1 MTTQGWLKL
10 GVKLAVSV
18 ATLWLVLQHTDSREL
33 LSLLKHAEAGWLAVA
48 VLLFTLSKVASA
60 ERLRMLFQPIGF
72 FLGRWSHLKL
82 YWLGMYYNLFLPG
95 GIGGDG
101 YKIILLG
108 RLTGLPYRSLLF
120 ATLLDRVIGVLALGY
135 MLLALFGAAPQD
147 SVPIWFCWL
156 AILLIHAAGH
166 WLLRRHAPAYA
177 PAFNK
182 AALQS
187 LWVQSLQVLQVLC
200 LLRAV
205 DATGPIELY
214 ALVFLISS
222 VVATLPLTIGG
233 LGARQLT
240 FFFGAQWLGLSVE
253 TAVAV
258 SLLFD
263 LITMAVSFIGIYYS
277 FQSARLRSDLVS

>member
-1 MTTQGWLKL
+1 MSAHDWLKL

-18 ATLWLVLQHTDSREL
+18 ATLWLVLQHTDNREL
-33 LSLLKHAEAGWLAVA
+33 LSLLEHAEAGWLAAA

-60 ERLRMLFQPIGF
+60 ERLRMLFQHIGL

-95 GIGGDG
+95 GLGGDG
-101 YKIILLG
+101 YKIFLLG

-120 ATLLDRVIGVLALGY
+120 TTLLDRVIGVLALGY
-135 MLLALFGAAPQD
+135 VLLALFGAAPQD
-147 SVPIWFCWL
+147 SVPPWSCWL
-156 AILLIHAAGH
+156 AILLIHAAGG
-166 WLLRRHAPAYA
+166 WLLRRQVPAYA

-187 LWVQSLQVLQVLC
+187 LCVQVLQVLQVLC
-200 LLRAV
+200 LLRAL

-214 ALVFLISS
+214 VLVFLLSS
-222 VVATLPLTIGG
+222 LAAALPVTIGG

-253 TAVAV
+253 PAVAV

-263 LITMAVSFIGIYYS
+263 LITVAVSFLGIYYS